1 MAAHDERFQ
10 EKNGTETESY
20 CGNPVG
26 TTRKVLMRKSLMRK
40 VVTRKVLNFI
50 SSGPDSPPQ
59 HREHSSGWIGKSR
72 LS

>member
-1 MAAHDERFQ
+1 MAAPDERFQ

-26 TTRKVLMRKSLMRK
+26 TTRKVLMRK

-50 SSGPDSPPQ
+50 SRAMSDPD
-59 HREHSSGWIGKSR
+59 SSGWIGKVRVS
-72 LS
+72 